1 MKCNFIVFAVL
12 CGLVLSSCSQSARI
26 DGLLEGCP
34 DTELSVRRLDMNR
47 YEVLDT
53 IQTNASG
60 QYTYKLKID
69 KGQPEFIY
77 MFYKDVKVA
86 SFLLNSGEK
95 VTVTSDTLGHVK
107 VDGSS
112 ETAKLM
118 EVEQSFADFSAK
130 FSSLAARLDENKADV
145 RQINRQLSQ
154 EYVAYYRDR
163 LKYVL
168 ENQYSLTVIPVFF
181 QMVAP
186 NLPLFAQTTDAIHF
200 SNVCDSLSVVYPQ
213 SRYVKAL
220 RREADRRINLME
232 LNIRL
237 ENAPE
242 LSYPELV
249 MPDVSGKKI
258 RLGETDAKVVL
269 LHFWSASD
277 PAQKMFNLDVLK
289 PVYEDYHSKGLEIY
303 QVAIDVDKANWARAV
318 KDQNLEWIN
327 VCDGL
332 GASSPSLASYNVTS
346 LPATFLLSGGE
357 LVQGKMSDEKSM
369 RRLLDRLLR

>member
-1 MKCNFIVFAVL
+1 MKQRFIAVAAIVA
-12 CGLVLSSCSQSARI
+12 LVLTSCSQSAKI

-34 DTELSVRRLDMNR
+34 DTELSVRRLDMNK

-53 IQTNASG
+53 IKTDASG
-60 QYTYKLKID
+60 RYNYSVKIA

-86 SFLLNSGEK
+86 SLLLSRGEK
-95 VTVTSDTLGHVK
+95 VTVSSDTLGHLK
-107 VDGSS
+107 VDGSL
-112 ETAKLM
+112 ETAKLV
-118 EVEQSFADFSAK
+118 EVEKSFADFSAK
-130 FSSLAARLDENKADV
+130 FTALADRLDEDGSDV

-200 SNVCDSLSVVYPQ
+200 SSVCDSLATVYPE

-220 RREADRRINLME
+220 RQEANRRINLME

-242 LSYPELV
+242 LSYPELA
-249 MPDVSGKKI
+249 MPDVTGKKI
-258 RLGETDAKVVL
+258 RLGETKAKVVL

-289 PVYEDYHSKGLEIY
+289 PVYADYHSKGLEIY
-303 QVAIDVDKANWARAV
+303 QVAIDVDKATWARAV

-332 GASSPSLASYNVTS
+332 GTSSPALASYNITK
-346 LPATFLLSGGE
+346 LPASFILSGGE
-357 LVQGKMSDEKSM
+357 LVQGKITDEESL
-369 RRLLDRLLR
+369 RRLLNKLLK

>member
-1 MKCNFIVFAVL
+1 MKYNFIVLAAL
-12 CGLVLSSCSQSARI
+12 CGLLLGSCSRSAKI

-53 IQTNASG
+53 IKTDASG
-60 QYTYKLKID
+60 KYTYNIKIAE
-69 KGQPEFIY
+69 GQPEFIY
-77 MFYKDVKVA
+77 MFYKDTKVA
-86 SFLLNSGEK
+86 SLLLNRGEN
-95 VTVTSDTLGHVK
+95 VTVTSDTLGNVT

-112 ETAKLM
+112 ETARLM
-118 EVEQSFADFSAK
+118 EVEKSFADFSAR
-130 FSSLAARLDENKADV
+130 FTNLAGRLDRNTADV
-145 RQINRQLSQ
+145 REINRQLSK

-200 SNVCDSLSVVYPQ
+200 SNVCDSLATVYPE

-237 ENAPE
+237 ENATE

-249 MPDVSGKKI
+249 LPDVTGEKI
-258 RLGETDAKVVL
+258 RLGDTKAKVVL

-289 PVYEDYHSKGLEIY
+289 PVYADYHSKGLEIY
-303 QVAIDVDKANWARAV
+303 QVAIDVDKATWARAV

-332 GASSPSLASYNVTS
+332 GTASPSLTSYNITS
-346 LPATFLLSGGE
+346 LPASFILSGGE
-357 LVQGKMSDEKSM
+357 LVQGKMNDEASL
-369 RRLLDRLLR
+369 RRLLDKLLK